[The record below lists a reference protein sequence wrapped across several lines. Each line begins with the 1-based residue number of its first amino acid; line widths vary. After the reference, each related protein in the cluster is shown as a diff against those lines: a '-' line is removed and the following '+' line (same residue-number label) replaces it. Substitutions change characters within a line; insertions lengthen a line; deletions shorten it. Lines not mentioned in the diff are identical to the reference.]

1 MTTDEGRSEGEDM
14 SELIKRLQNH
24 GNFGVTYSL
33 TDSRQLTRESADLL
47 EANAA
52 EIAELRAEN
61 EQHMDIRSDMDCL
74 LAWIASTLGVESEP
88 HQTWQER
95 LMERVGKLA
104 LAAVEQSEA
113 GDKTH
118 VRTYDRRNVV
128 CHAEGETCLGCDHYY
143 GKADICEY
151 APIQSKG
158 SPDAWL

>member
-1 MTTDEGRSEGEDM
+1 M
-14 SELIKRLQNH
+14 SDLIKELRTAEL
-24 GNFGVTYSL
+24 SIL
-33 TDSRQLTRESADLL
+33 KTRELRHKAAAAL

-104 LAAVEQSEA
+104 LAAEIARGVIKDTRKE
-113 GDKTH
+113 DK
-118 VRTYDRRNVV
+118 
-128 CHAEGETCLGCDHYY
+128 
-143 GKADICEY
+143 
-151 APIQSKG
+151 P
-158 SPDAWL
+158 

>member
-113 GDKTH
+113 GD
-118 VRTYDRRNVV
+118 
-128 CHAEGETCLGCDHYY
+128 ELLEIS
-143 GKADICEY
+143 GKPGTEERADLY
-151 APIQSKG
+151 SADTQSKG